1 MSGPASPPVRLKILQ
16 TGEPVLRQS
25 ARPLTP
31 EEIVHPALQELI
43 AHMRDT
49 MRDAPGVGLAAPQIG
64 LGIQLAVVEDRA
76 EYLTGIA
83 PEVLADRARQPVPFM
98 VLVNPTIVEYS
109 DDTAEFF
116 EGCLSV
122 AGFSALV
129 KRSRRVAVEYLDER
143 AQRQRVE
150 ASGWFARILQHEI
163 DHLSGWLYIDRM
175 ETRSF
180 TSIENIGRH
189 WKDLPVEAVRA
200 ALGLR

>member
-1 MSGPASPPVRLKILQ
+1 MPEAASPPVRLKILQ
-16 TGEPVLRQS
+16 AGEPVLRQA
-25 ARPLTP
+25 ARALTA
-31 EEIVHPALQELI
+31 EEVHHPAIQELI

-64 LGIQLAVVEDRA
+64 LGIQLAVIEDRA

-83 PEVLADRARQPVPFM
+83 PEVLAAREREPVPFM
-98 VLVNPTIVEYS
+98 VLVNPKIIDYS
-109 DDTAEFF
+109 DDTVEFF

-129 KRSRRVAVEYLDER
+129 KRSRRVAVEYIDER
-143 AQRQRVE
+143 AQPRRIE
-150 ASGWFARILQHEI
+150 ACGWFARILQHEI
-163 DHLSGWLYIDRM
+163 DHLGGSLYIDRM